1 MAKRKN
7 ALRELLRAG
16 KPSLGTHVL
25 GTWPGMVEVIGQTGV
40 IDYIEFVGEY
50 APYDLY
56 ALENFGRAVDLF
68 DHMSSMI
75 KIDQEPKLFLA
86 TRAIGSGIQNLLFAD
101 VRSAEDARQCV
112 AAARAETPR
121 TKGLVGA
128 AMRRDVSYILG
139 SASPAYVEQLE
150 EGVVVLMIEK
160 KSAVE
165 NLEEILSVPGVDM
178 VQFGPADYSMSIGI
192 PGQLGDPRIKE
203 AERYT
208 IETALKKG
216 IPPRVELGDF
226 KLAEPYL
233 QMGVKH
239 FCIGWDVRVIF
250 QYCKDQGAAFA
261 KALRGE
267 SGKRS
272 PGTEMP
278 AYGSP
283 GPAKK
288 E

>member
-1 MAKRKN
+1 MAGKRKN

-25 GTWPGMVEVIGQTGV
+25 GSWPGMVEVIGQTGV

-75 KIDQEPKLFLA
+75 KLDQEPRLYLA
-86 TRAIGSGIQNLLFAD
+86 PRAIGSGIQNLLFAD
-101 VRSAEDARQCV
+101 IRTVEDARACV
-112 AAARAETPR
+112 AAARAETPQ
-121 TKGLVGA
+121 TKGHVGA
-128 AMRRDVSYILG
+128 AMRRDVSYVLG
-139 SASPAYVEQLE
+139 SASPTYVEQLE
-150 EGVVVLMIEK
+150 EGVVALMIEK

-165 NLEEILSVPGVDM
+165 NLEGILSLPGVDM
-178 VQFGPADYSMSIGI
+178 IQFGPADYSMSIGI
-192 PGQLGDPRIKE
+192 PGQFGDPRIKE
-203 AERYT
+203 AEKYT
-208 IETALKKG
+208 IETALKRG
-216 IPPRVELGDF
+216 IQPRVELGDF
-226 KLAEPYL
+226 KDAGPYL
-233 QMGVKH
+233 KMGVKH

-250 QYCKDQGAAFA
+250 QYCKEQGAAFA
-261 KALRGE
+261 KALR
-267 SGKRS
+267 SGGPV
-272 PGTEMP
+272 PGAELS
-278 AYGSP
+278 AYGSQ